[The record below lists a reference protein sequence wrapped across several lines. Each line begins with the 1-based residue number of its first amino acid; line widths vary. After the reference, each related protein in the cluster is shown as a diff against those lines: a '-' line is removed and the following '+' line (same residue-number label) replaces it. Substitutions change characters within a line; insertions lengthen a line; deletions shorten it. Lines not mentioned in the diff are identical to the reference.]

1 VPRRPIRFPEF
12 ARGLILIVAAGAACG
27 LAQAQSDTWWQLRAG
42 QDIWHDHRIWLVDRY
57 SYTASGAYWPDHE
70 WLWQAIAYPLHSMGG
85 MPLLAGVNGALAVG
99 ALLLVI
105 PRGRTTRL
113 EVTWVLL
120 AIPLLSG
127 VWSLRP
133 QVASLFM
140 LAVLLRQLR
149 AERWWAVPVV
159 MLLWANLHG
168 AVATGGVVL
177 VAACAA
183 AFVTALRE
191 RSNAARDR
199 VRALAIITLVSAA
212 ATLATPLGWRLW
224 TYLLD
229 SITRSRSNHIQEWQS
244 AFHVSFFAVGFWCW
258 LAVVGLTLALARRRI
273 IGWPITLEAAVV
285 IALAPFAIT
294 AIRNGT
300 FFVLAALPLVI
311 SLTRRDAVERPD
323 DDVPHGRGILWA
335 VTAVIAVGV
344 AGVWVT
350 QPPKLDWHPLSPAAA
365 EAIRGCD
372 GHVYTTY
379 YGGGFLIWFVPDVPV
394 FVDNRQDPYP
404 TDIIDLGALY
414 PGQNFQTTFGK
425 YDVRCAAL
433 TTTDSS
439 SWVALEAANWKP
451 TFSDSQWVV
460 LEAP

>member
-1 VPRRPIRFPEF
+1 MPRPAIRFPEF
-12 ARGLILIVAAGAACG
+12 ALRLILITATGVACG
-27 LAQAQSDTWWQLRAG
+27 LAQAQSDTWWHLRAG
-42 QDIWHDHRIWLVDRY
+42 RDIWHDHRVSLVDRY

-70 WLWQAIAYPLHSMGG
+70 WLWQAIAYPLHTIGG
-85 MPLLAGVNGALAVG
+85 MPLLAAVNGAVAVG

-105 PRGRTTRL
+105 PQGRATRL
-113 EVTWVLL
+113 EVVWVFL
-120 AIPLLSG
+120 AIPLLAG

-140 LAVLLRQLR
+140 LAVLLRLLHK
-149 AERWWAVPVV
+149 ERWWAVPVV

-183 AFVTALRE
+183 ALVTSLRE
-191 RSNAARDR
+191 QSKEARDR
-199 VRALAIITLVSAA
+199 VRALVIVTAVSAA

-224 TYLLD
+224 TYILD
-229 SITRSRSNHIQEWQS
+229 SINRSRSNHIQEWQS
-244 AFHVSFFAVGFWCW
+244 AFHVNAFAVGFWCW
-258 LAVVGLTLALARRRI
+258 LAIVGITLVRERRRI
-273 IGWPITLEAAVV
+273 SGWPLTLEVAVA
-285 IALAPFAIT
+285 IALAPLAMS

-311 SLTRRDAVERPD
+311 KLTRHEAVERAH
-323 DDVPHGRGILWA
+323 DDVPHGRAILWG
-335 VTAVIAVGV
+335 VGVVIVLGV

-350 QPPKLDWHPLSPAAA
+350 QPPKLAWDPLSPAAA
-365 EAIRGCD
+365 EAIRSCD
-372 GHVYTTY
+372 GHVYTAY
-379 YGGGFLIWFVPDVPV
+379 DGGGVLIWFVPDVPV
-394 FVDNRQDPYP
+394 FVDSRQDPYP
-404 TDIIDLGALY
+404 TEITDLGALR
-414 PGQNFQTTFGK
+414 PGQDFEPTFEE

-433 TTTDSS
+433 TTRDSS
-439 SWVALEAANWKP
+439 GRVALEAANWTP